1 MLLKY
6 PFYNYFINSFQKH
19 GRIYKIANRLIEI
32 SCDVVDRLKF
42 WNTLDESEEENM
54 KNDIPFALA
63 ILLSVSS
70 PLDISKNMVSD
81 ETIEF
86 ISDLLRLRTK
96 NDEKRVSGAIQ
107 AIREYCLGN
116 LKL

>member
-32 SCDVVDRLKF
+32 SCDVVDRLKY
-42 WNTLDESEEENM
+42 TLNDSEEKNM

-107 AIREYCLGN
+107 AIREYCLEN